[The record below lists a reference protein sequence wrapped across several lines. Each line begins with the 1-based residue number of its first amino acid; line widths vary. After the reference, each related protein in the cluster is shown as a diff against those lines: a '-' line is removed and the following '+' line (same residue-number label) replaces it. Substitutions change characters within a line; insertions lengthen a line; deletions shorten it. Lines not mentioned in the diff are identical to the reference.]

1 MADRSP
7 GLMVALAAGVLLVAV
22 VAADAAVTR
31 TVALE
36 VEADDGWHTLA
47 TTDSER
53 PPSLRPGDGVLL
65 ERNRSDD
72 VTFRLTVDNE
82 VPWAYEERFTVTSH
96 GPQVAS
102 GTLAAEARGT
112 GEAAFTVPVEE
123 LARDQGPRPEDR
135 WFVHLDADV
144 DGERLSGGFEIRE
157 VSR

>member
-7 GLMVALAAGVLLVAV
+7 GLTVALAAGVLLVAV
-22 VAADAAVTR
+22 VAVDAAVTR
-31 TVALE
+31 TVALQ

-53 PPSLRPGDGVLL
+53 PPSLRPGDGPLV

-82 VPWAYEERFTVTSH
+82 VPWAYEERFSVSSH

-102 GTLAAEARGT
+102 GTLAAEARST
-112 GEAAFTVPVEE
+112 GQGAFTVPVEE
-123 LARDQGPRPEDR
+123 LARDQGPRAEDR
-135 WFVHLDADV
+135 LFVYLEAEV
-144 DGERLSGGFEIRE
+144 GGERLSGGFEIRE